1 MARTVAK
8 YQQVVEWIQQNIRQ
22 GNLAAG
28 DRLESENE
36 IGARFGISRQTV
48 RHALSIL
55 EKDGLIESRQG
66 SGNYVTELV
75 QESEPETDISAG
87 SRTAVIVST
96 YVNAYIFPNIIQGM
110 ERVLEKA
117 GWKIRIMFTH
127 NQFETERKI
136 LDRLIQDDDVD
147 GLIIEPTRS
156 GLPNPNLDYYRSLKE
171 KGIPIVFFHS
181 YYSDMDIPHVSM
193 NDTMAGYIAAKC
205 LLDYGHRK
213 ISAIFKLDDGQG
225 HRRYGGYVN
234 ALVEAGIKIRD
245 RRVIWIDT
253 EEESDMDIIRE
264 KILKRLRNST
274 ACVCYNDTVANHL
287 MQLCADEG
295 IRIPEDISIVSVDN
309 SELAKLGMVPL
320 TSVIHPMEVLGEK
333 AAQNLMELI
342 KNPSFDAN
350 YEFIPGIE
358 ERDSVKRIQ

>member
-8 YQQVVEWIQQNIRQ
+8 YQLVVEWIQQNIRQ

-36 IGARFGISRQTV
+36 IGVRFGISRQTV

-55 EKDGLIESRQG
+55 EMDGIIESRQG
-66 SGNYVTELV
+66 SGNYVKQQV
-75 QESEPETDISAG
+75 QAPEAAVRSKTV
-87 SRTAVIVST
+87 VIVST

-136 LDRLIQDDDVD
+136 LDRLLQDNDID

-156 GLPNPNLDYYRSLKE
+156 GLPNPNLDYYKSLRDKE
-171 KGIPIVFFHS
+171 IPIVFFHS
-181 YYSDMDIPHVSM
+181 YYLDMDIPHISL
-193 NDTMAGYIAAKC
+193 DDIMAGYVAAKY
-205 LLDYGHRK
+205 LLDRGHQK
-213 ISAIFKLDDGQG
+213 ISGIFKLDDGQG
-225 HRRYGGYVN
+225 HRRYGGYVK

-287 MQLCADEG
+287 MQLCADED
-295 IRIPEDISIVSVDN
+295 IRIPEDLSIVSVDN

-320 TSVIHPMEVLGEK
+320 TSVIHPMEALGEK
-333 AAQNLMELI
+333 TAQNLLELM

-350 YEFIPGIE
+350 YEFDAEIE
-358 ERDSVKRIQ
+358 IRNSVITIQR